1 MTFIYT
7 NLYSSYRDL
16 SIGMRNKFEHLTN
29 NLYNDLYKLDL
40 FIQPIPNSRMCK
52 AVLSSKLKTN
62 IWLYMHLFNNMSRK
76 LLISIHKYIQ
86 INGSQNID
94 SLVDIGFLSINYAG
108 ANELQLRTN
117 TFTHLDIYNEL
128 YINYNYILNKLN
140 KSIKK
145 VNYRC
150 I

>member
-1 MTFIYT
+1 MKFIYT
-7 NLYSSYRDL
+7 DFYSSYRNL
-16 SIGMRNKFEHLTN
+16 SIGMRNKFENLTN

-40 FIQPIPNSRMCK
+40 FIQPILNLRMCK

-62 IWLYMHLFNNMSRK
+62 IWLHMHLFNNMNRK
-76 LLISIHKYIQ
+76 LLISIHKHIQ
-86 INGSQNID
+86 INGSQNIN
-94 SLVDIGFLSINYAG
+94 SLVDIGFLNINYAG

-128 YINYNYILNKLN
+128 YTNYNYILNKLN